1 MASLP
6 ARSPDQFRVS
16 VIIPHFNMPDALER
30 CLISVEAQA
39 LDGAVEIIVVDNGSR
54 QMPTD
59 AVATHPGV
67 ILLSEPTPGPGPARN
82 AGVAVARAPVLA
94 FIDAD
99 CRAGDGWLKAAVEAV
114 EAGGTCAVVG
124 GDVRIDFVDPDHLT
138 PVEAFEAV
146 FAYRQRMYIEK
157 QGFSGTGNLAMHRS
171 VHEAV
176 GPFAGIGIAED
187 RDWGRRASAAGYC
200 PAYVPAMRIYHPAR
214 TDVASLTV
222 KWRRHVA
229 HDWAEHRAAGR
240 PLWRWLLKA
249 ALMPASIIIDGGR
262 LLTSER
268 LSGLANKLSGLA
280 VLAKIRL
287 LRCTEMLRVISATG
301 EDAATH
307 WHGGAA

>member
-16 VIIPHFNMPDALER
+16 VIIPHFNMADALER

-54 QMPTD
+54 QMPTEV
-59 AVATHPGV
+59 VATHPDV

-114 EAGGTCAVVG
+114 EAGGTRAVVG
-124 GDVRIDFVDPDHLT
+124 GDVRIDFVDPEHLT

-187 RDWGRRASAAGYC
+187 RDWGRRASA
-200 PAYVPAMRIYHPAR
+200 IYHPAR

-222 KWRRHVA
+222 KWRRHVS

-249 ALMPASIIIDGGR
+249 ALMPASVIVDGGR
-262 LLTSER
+262 LLSSER
-268 LSGLANKLSGLA
+268 LSGLANKMSGLA

-307 WHGGAA
+307 WHGDAA

>member
-59 AVATHPGV
+59 VVATHPGV

-124 GDVRIDFVDPDHLT
+124 GDVRIDFVNPEHLT

-146 FAYRQRMYIEK
+146 FAYRQSMYIEK

-187 RDWGRRASAAGYC
+187 RDWGRRASAAGYR
-200 PAYVPAMRIYHPAR
+200 PVYVPAMRIYHPAR
-214 TDVASLTV
+214 TDVASLAV

-249 ALMPASIIIDGGR
+249 ALMPASVIVDGGR
-262 LLTSER
+262 LLSSER
-268 LSGLANKLSGLA
+268 LSGLANKMSGLA

-287 LRCTEMLRVISATG
+287 LRCTEMLRVIGATG

>member
-1 MASLP
+1 MLAWRLP
-6 ARSPDQFRVS
+6 V
-16 VIIPHFNMPDALER
+16 PH
-30 CLISVEAQA
+30 
-39 LDGAVEIIVVDNGSR
+39 
-54 QMPTD
+54 
-59 AVATHPGV
+59 
-67 ILLSEPTPGPGPARN
+67 
-82 AGVAVARAPVLA
+82 
-94 FIDAD
+94 
-99 CRAGDGWLKAAVEAV
+99 GWLKAAVEAV

-124 GDVRIDFVDPDHLT
+124 GDVRIDFVNPEHLT

-146 FAYRQRMYIEK
+146 FAYRQSMYIEK

-187 RDWGRRASAAGYC
+187 RDWGRRASAAGYR
-200 PAYVPAMRIYHPAR
+200 PVYVPAMRIYHPAR

-249 ALMPASIIIDGGR
+249 ALMPASVIVDGGR
-262 LLTSER
+262 LLSSER
-268 LSGLANKLSGLA
+268 LSGLANKMSGLA

-287 LRCTEMLRVISATG
+287 LRCTEMLRVIGATG

>member
-1 MASLP
+1 
-6 ARSPDQFRVS
+6 
-16 VIIPHFNMPDALER
+16 MPDALER

-59 AVATHPGV
+59 VVATHPGV

-124 GDVRIDFVDPDHLT
+124 GDVRVDFVNPEHLT

-146 FAYRQRMYIEK
+146 FAYRQSMYIEK

-187 RDWGRRASAAGYC
+187 RDWGRRASAAGYR
-200 PAYVPAMRIYHPAR
+200 PVYVPAMRIYHPAR

-249 ALMPASIIIDGGR
+249 ALMPASVIVDGGR
-262 LLTSER
+262 LLSSER
-268 LSGLANKLSGLA
+268 LSGLANKMSGLA

-287 LRCTEMLRVISATG
+287 LRCTEMLRVIGATG

>member
-6 ARSPDQFRVS
+6 ASSPDQPRVS
-16 VIIPHFNMPDALER
+16 VIIPHFNMPDALAR
-30 CLISVEAQA
+30 CLASVKSQA
-39 LDGAVEIIVVDNGSR
+39 LEGAVEIIVVDNGSR

-59 AVATHPGV
+59 VVAAHPGV
-67 ILLSEPTPGPGPARN
+67 ILLSEATPGPGPARN
-82 AGVAVARAPVLA
+82 AGVAVARGPVLA

-114 EAGGTCAVVG
+114 EAGGPRAVVG

-157 QGFSGTGNLAMHRS
+157 QGFSGTGNLAMHCN
-171 VHEAV
+171 VYEAV

-187 RDWGRRASAAGYC
+187 RDWGHRASAAGYH
-200 PAYVPAMRIYHPAR
+200 PVYVPAMRIYHPAR

-249 ALMPASIIIDGGR
+249 ALMPASVIVDGGR
-262 LLTSER
+262 LLSSDR
-268 LSGLANKLSGLA
+268 LSGLANKVSGLA
-280 VLAKIRL
+280 VLAQIRL
-287 LRCTEMLRVISATG
+287 LRCSEMLRVIGATG

-307 WHGGAA
+307 WHGDAA

>member
-1 MASLP
+1 
-6 ARSPDQFRVS
+6 VS

-59 AVATHPGV
+59 VVATHPGV

-82 AGVAVARAPVLA
+82 AGVAVALAPLLA

-124 GDVRIDFVDPDHLT
+124 GDVRIDFVNPEHLT

-146 FAYRQRMYIEK
+146 FAYRQSMYIEK

-187 RDWGRRASAAGYC
+187 RDWGRRASAAGYR
-200 PAYVPAMRIYHPAR
+200 PVYVPAMRIYHPAR

-249 ALMPASIIIDGGR
+249 ALMPASVIVDGGR
-262 LLTSER
+262 LLSSER
-268 LSGLANKLSGLA
+268 LSGLANKMSGLA

-287 LRCTEMLRVISATG
+287 LRCTEMLRVIGATG

>member
-1 MASLP
+1 MTSLP
-6 ARSPDQFRVS
+6 ASSPDQYRVS
-16 VIIPHFNMPDALER
+16 VIIPHFNMPDALAR
-30 CLISVEAQA
+30 CLASVQAQV
-39 LDGAVEIIVVDNGSR
+39 LEGAVEIIVVDNGSR
-54 QMPTD
+54 QMPTEV
-59 AVATHPGV
+59 VAAHPGV
-67 ILLSEPTPGPGPARN
+67 ILLSESTPGPGPARN

-99 CRAGDGWLKAAVEAV
+99 CWAGDGWLKAAVEAV
-114 EAGGTCAVVG
+114 EAGGTRAVVG
-124 GDVRIDFVDPDHLT
+124 GDVRIDFVDPKRLT
-138 PVEAFEAV
+138 AVEAYEAV

-171 VHEAV
+171 VHETV

-187 RDWGRRASAAGYC
+187 RDWGQRASAAGYR

-214 TDVASLTV
+214 TDIASLTV

-229 HDWAEHRAAGR
+229 HDWAEHRAADR

-262 LLTSER
+262 LLSSER
-268 LSGLANKLSGLA
+268 LSGVANKMNGLA
-280 VLAKIRL
+280 VLAQIRL
-287 LRCTEMLRVISATG
+287 LRCAEMLRVIGATG

>member
-59 AVATHPGV
+59 VVATHPGV

-82 AGVAVARAPVLA
+82 AGVAVARAAVLA

-124 GDVRIDFVDPDHLT
+124 GDVRIDFVDPEHLT

-146 FAYRQRMYIEK
+146 FAYRQSMYIEK

-187 RDWGRRASAAGYC
+187 RDWGRRASASGYR
-200 PAYVPAMRIYHPAR
+200 PVYVPAMRIYHPAR
-214 TDVASLTV
+214 TDVASLTM

-249 ALMPASIIIDGGR
+249 ALMPASVIVDGGR
-262 LLTSER
+262 LLFSER
-268 LSGLANKLSGLA
+268 LSGLANKMSGLA

-287 LRCTEMLRVISATG
+287 LRCTEMLRVIGATG

>member
-1 MASLP
+1 M
-6 ARSPDQFRVS
+6 S

-59 AVATHPGV
+59 VVATHPGV

-82 AGVAVARAPVLA
+82 AGVAVALAPLLA

-124 GDVRIDFVDPDHLT
+124 GDVRIDFVNPEHLT

-146 FAYRQRMYIEK
+146 FAYRQSMYIEK

-187 RDWGRRASAAGYC
+187 RDWGRRASAAGYR
-200 PAYVPAMRIYHPAR
+200 PVYVPAMRIYHPAR

-249 ALMPASIIIDGGR
+249 ALMPASVIVDGGR
-262 LLTSER
+262 LLSSER
-268 LSGLANKLSGLA
+268 LSGLANKMSGLA

-287 LRCTEMLRVISATG
+287 LRCTEMLRVIGATG

>member
-1 MASLP
+1 
-6 ARSPDQFRVS
+6 
-16 VIIPHFNMPDALER
+16 MPDALER

-59 AVATHPGV
+59 VVATHPGV

-124 GDVRIDFVDPDHLT
+124 GDVRIDFVNPEHLT

-146 FAYRQRMYIEK
+146 FAYRQSMYIEK

-187 RDWGRRASAAGYC
+187 RDWGRRASAAGYR
-200 PAYVPAMRIYHPAR
+200 PVYVPAMRIYHPAR
-214 TDVASLTV
+214 TDVASLTA
-222 KWRRHVA
+222 KWRHHVA

-249 ALMPASIIIDGGR
+249 ALMPASVIVDGGR
-262 LLTSER
+262 LLSSER
-268 LSGLANKLSGLA
+268 LSGLANKMSGLA

-287 LRCTEMLRVISATG
+287 LRCTEMLRVIGATG